1 MTTQNSGIQ
10 QHLAP
15 AELCINHNISTS
27 ELEIVQKKLFKR
39 WNIQQESFNQSK
51 QVYRPKQKQAR

>member
-1 MTTQNSGIQ
+1 MVLSPSIHRQTKKRTITTQNSGIQ

-27 ELEIVQKKLFKR
+27 ELEMVQKKLFKR
-39 WNIQQESFNQSK
+39 
-51 QVYRPKQKQAR
+51 